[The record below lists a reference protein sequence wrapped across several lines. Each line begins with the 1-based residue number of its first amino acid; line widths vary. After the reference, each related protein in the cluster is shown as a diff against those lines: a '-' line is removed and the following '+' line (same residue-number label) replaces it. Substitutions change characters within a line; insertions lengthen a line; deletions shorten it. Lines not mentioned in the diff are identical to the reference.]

1 MDFYNL
7 QETDHRLIEKSIG
20 RTSDSPVYKDY
31 LEHHF
36 FNFERVLNKK
46 NILLAEEDPRIQ
58 RAMQKMIL
66 EANQDA
72 QCWIVDSVDEVTDL
86 LAEKDCDLLIANY
99 YLSEDEIDYEFW
111 ETIRGR
117 FPQMEV
123 IILSH
128 VNDREYYQML
138 EKASREEQEGRHEL
152 HEPRE
157 RLTSKIKHFF
167 EHIFGG

>member
-7 QETDHRLIEKSIG
+7 QESDHRLIEQTLSHRLG
-20 RTSDSPVYKDY
+20 GVTGAPDYKETLRRQFY
-31 LEHHF
+31 
-36 FNFERVLNKK
+36 NFDRVLNKK

-72 QCWIVDSVDEVTDL
+72 QCWIVDSVDEIGDL
-86 LAEKDCDLLIANY
+86 LDQKECDLLIANY

-111 ETIRGR
+111 EMVRGR
-117 FPQMEV
+117 YPRMEV

-128 VNDREYYQML
+128 VNDREYYEALVKM
-138 EKASREEQEGRHEL
+138 SQEGHEGRYQPFSTKL
-152 HEPRE
+152 
-157 RLTSKIKHFF
+157 KHFF
-167 EHIFGG
+167 EHVFGG